1 MQLGSL
7 LTREPEAARIAR
19 SREESLAFYKM
30 SLAQSQRKGEQL
42 GLEVGLRKGEHRL
55 VEMLLQQKFGDLPPE
70 ARRRLDSATEEQ
82 LGFWAKRLL
91 SATTLEDVFG

>member
-30 SLAQSQRKGEQL
+30 SLAQSQRKGE
-42 GLEVGLRKGEHRL
+42 HRL
-55 VEMLLQQKFGDLPPE
+55 IAMQLQQKFGDLPSE
-70 ARRRLDSATEEQ
+70 ACRRLDSATEEQ
-82 LGFWAKRLL
+82 LDFWAKRLL
-91 SATTLEDVFG
+91 SATSLEDVFG